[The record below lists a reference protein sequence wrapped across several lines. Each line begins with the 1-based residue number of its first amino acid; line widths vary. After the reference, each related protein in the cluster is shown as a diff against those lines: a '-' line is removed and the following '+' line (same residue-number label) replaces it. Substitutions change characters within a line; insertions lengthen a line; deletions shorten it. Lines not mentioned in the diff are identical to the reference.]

1 VIRRRFAQGLTRAS
15 VWCDKEYNRLVGIGV
30 ASGQSV
36 RTLAGAVRSRAH
48 KLYWV
53 LTHPVN
59 NFWLKDA
66 DLKGIGES
74 FIAFSAGSR
83 VASAK
88 WSTLRHVVRA
98 VLVVFA
104 LVLLAVAATLRA
116 NSEFGWLQPCDLATL
131 RFSNSGEL
139 QWDHH

>member
-1 VIRRRFAQGLTRAS
+1 
-15 VWCDKEYNRLVGIGV
+15 
-30 ASGQSV
+30 
-36 RTLAGAVRSRAH
+36 VRSRAH

-83 VASAK
+83 VASAE
-88 WSTLRHVVRA
+88 WSTLRDRWEYSHVVRA

-116 NSEFGWLQPCDLATL
+116 NSEFGWLQPCGLATL

-139 QWDHH
+139 QWDHL